1 MMFLGERPSKRQK
14 VFCLLPTAGVVI
26 MTAAGSSMGI
36 IKPLGVIFLF
46 ASQLVAAAVKLFN
59 KKSSVEFS
67 AFERTYA
74 LMISNAIFF
83 TIKSMIDL
91 RGNLQT
97 YFEPLKNSEYLVAL
111 VMLCVFCGIVA
122 NLLVNYACGMMSVT
136 KISTFSTIATIC
148 SAFGGVLLL
157 HEPITW
163 VTFLGSTLIIIGI
176 WQVTKNS
183 A

>member
-1 MMFLGERPSKRQK
+1 
-14 VFCLLPTAGVVI
+14 
-26 MTAAGSSMGI
+26 
-36 IKPLGVIFLF
+36 
-46 ASQLVAAAVKLFN
+46 
-59 KKSSVEFS
+59 
-67 AFERTYA
+67 
-74 LMISNAIFF
+74 
-83 TIKSMIDL
+83 MIDL

-176 WQVTKNS
+176 WQVTKILLELRS
-183 A
+183 LWSK

>member
-1 MMFLGERPSKRQK
+1 M
-14 VFCLLPTAGVVI
+14 
-26 MTAAGSSMGI
+26 
-36 IKPLGVIFLF
+36 
-46 ASQLVAAAVKLFN
+46 
-59 KKSSVEFS
+59 EFS